1 MLCKSIVAAVVSRN
15 CHDSTG
21 SVAGKHIITDI
32 HRNFLARNRIDGI
45 AAREHSAHLLLNHA
59 LTLGL
64 VLNLID
70 IGIYVCFLLLSN
82 HQIHILALGS
92 KHHESNTKDSV
103 GTSGENLQVDVA
115 TCNLEEHLGTFAVAN
130 PVALRFL
137 D

>member
-1 MLCKSIVAAVVSRN
+1 MLGKSIVTAIVSRN
-15 CHDSTG
+15 CHDSTRTI
-21 SVAGKHIITDI
+21 AGKHIITDI
-32 HRNFLARNRIDGI
+32 YRNFLAGNRINGI
-45 AAREHSAHLLLNHA
+45 AAREHSRYLLLNHA

-92 KHHESNTKDSV
+92 KHHESNSKDSV

-115 TCNLEEHLGTFAVAN
+115 TCNLE
-130 PVALRFL
+130 
-137 D
+137 